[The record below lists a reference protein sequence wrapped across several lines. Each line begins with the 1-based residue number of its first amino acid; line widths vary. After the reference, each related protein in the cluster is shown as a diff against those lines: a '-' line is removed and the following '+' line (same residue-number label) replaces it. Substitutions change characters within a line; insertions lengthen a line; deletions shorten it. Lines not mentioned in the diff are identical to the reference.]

1 VEHSHDHG
9 HSELKSSTRETATRR
24 LNYIEGHLNGVKK
37 MVEEDRYCVDILRQ
51 TYAVR
56 RALQKLE
63 SLLIDGH
70 LRTCVVD
77 GVRQGQDEQV
87 LSELV
92 ELYEIA
98 DR

>member
-1 VEHSHDHG
+1 MLPEARTD
-9 HSELKSSTRETATRR
+9 AMRR
-24 LNYIEGHLNGVKK
+24 LAYIEGHLDGIRK
-37 MVEEDRYCVDILRQ
+37 MVEGDRYCVDILRQ

-63 SLLIDGH
+63 TSLVASH
-70 LRTCVVD
+70 LKTCVAP
-77 GVRQGQDEQV
+77 GVREGREQQV

-92 ELYEIA
+92 ELYEIS

>member
-1 VEHSHDHG
+1 MEHETRSDA
-9 HSELKSSTRETATRR
+9 LKR
-24 LNYIEGHLNGVKK
+24 LAYIEGHFDGIRK

-56 RALQKLE
+56 RAVQKLE
-63 SLLIDGH
+63 TSLVAAH
-70 LRTCVVD
+70 LKSCVAPW
-77 GVRQGQDEQV
+77 VREGREEQV
-87 LSELV
+87 LKELV